1 MAKVEEMKKIII
13 ILLCVL
19 LVIPLVTAH
28 SIETKFV
35 IRSDG
40 QYNIKFSTDPEFPIV
55 NKETHLDFEI
65 WDNQGEFISISDI
78 KIILVKDDERQ
89 TLALIES
96 HEHYEIKHIFEEP
109 GVYKIIPSINGQEL
123 DLEFSIEIDSFGRSG
138 MLRGGLIILL
148 LLVLII
154 FMYKDCKKAR
164 RKIK

>member
-1 MAKVEEMKKIII
+1 M
-13 ILLCVL
+13 L
-19 LVIPLVTAH
+19 LVIPLVAAH

-40 QYNIKFSTDPEFPIV
+40 QYNIKFSTDPEFPVV

-65 WDNQGEFISISDI
+65 WDNKGGFISISDI
-78 KIILVKDDERQ
+78 EIILVKDDERQ
-89 TLALIES
+89 SLALTES

-123 DLEFSIEIDSFGRSG
+123 DLEFSIEIDSFGLSG
-138 MLRGGLIILL
+138 MLRGGLIIFL

-164 RKIK
+164 REKK

>member
-1 MAKVEEMKKIII
+1 MKKIII
-13 ILLCVL
+13 ILLCML
-19 LVIPLVTAH
+19 LVIPLVAAH

-40 QYNIKFSTDPEFPIV
+40 QYNIKFSTDPEFPVV
-55 NKETHLDFEI
+55 NKEIHLDFEI
-65 WDNQGEFISISDI
+65 WDNKGEFISISDI
-78 KIILVKDDERQ
+78 EIILVKDDERQ
-89 TLALIES
+89 SLALTES

-123 DLEFSIEIDSFGRSG
+123 DLEFSIEIDSFGLSG
-138 MLRGGLIILL
+138 MLRGGLIIFL

-164 RKIK
+164 REKK

>member
-1 MAKVEEMKKIII
+1 M
-13 ILLCVL
+13 L

-40 QYNIKFSTDPEFPIV
+40 QYNIKFSTDPEFPVV

-65 WDNQGEFISISDI
+65 WDNKGEFISISDI
-78 KIILVKDDERQ
+78 EIILVKDDERQ
-89 TLALIES
+89 ILALIES
-96 HEHYEIKHIFEEP
+96 HEHYEIKHVFEEQ

-123 DLEFSIEIDSFGRSG
+123 DLEFSIEIDSFGLSGILRS
-138 MLRGGLIILL
+138 GLIILL

-154 FMYKDCKKAR
+154 FMYKDCKKSR

>member
-1 MAKVEEMKKIII
+1 MKKIII
-13 ILLCVL
+13 ILLCLL
-19 LVIPLVTAH
+19 LVIPLVAAH

-78 KIILVKDDERQ
+78 EIILVKDDERQ
-89 TLALIES
+89 SLALTES

-123 DLEFSIEIDSFGRSG
+123 ELEFSIEIDSFGRSG
-138 MLRGGLIILL
+138 MLRGGLIIFL

-154 FMYKDCKKAR
+154 LMYKDCKKAR
-164 RKIK
+164 REKK

>member
-1 MAKVEEMKKIII
+1 MKKIVI
-13 ILLCVL
+13 ILLCML

-65 WDNQGEFISISDI
+65 WDNKGEFVSISDI
-78 KIILVKDDERQ
+78 EIILVKDDERQ
-89 TLALIES
+89 TLALTES
-96 HEHYEIKHIFEEP
+96 HEHYEIKHVFREP

-123 DLEFSIEIDSFGRSG
+123 DIEFSVEVDSFGRSG
-138 MLRGGLIILL
+138 MLRSGLIILL
-148 LLVLII
+148 SQRPCIPPLPKPASMSSSSGV
-154 FMYKDCKKAR
+154 AP
-164 RKIK
+164 